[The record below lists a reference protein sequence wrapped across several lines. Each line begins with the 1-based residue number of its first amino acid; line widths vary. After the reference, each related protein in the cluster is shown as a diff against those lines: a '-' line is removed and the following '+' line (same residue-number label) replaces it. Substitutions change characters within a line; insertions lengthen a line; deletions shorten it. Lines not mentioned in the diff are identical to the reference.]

1 MCVFLP
7 IWSPIAARQTMRA
20 LTAAHLEAFEAGAR
34 AVTELQLLVGR
45 SVGCQP
51 IGSLARGWAN
61 VTRDATAVQLS
72 SARWI
77 LDL

>member
-1 MCVFLP
+1 MFAFIP
-7 IWSPIAARQTMRA
+7 PWSPIAAREAMRA
-20 LTAAHLEAFEAGAR
+20 LTAAHLEAYEAGAR
-34 AVTELQLLVGR
+34 AVTDLQLLVGR
-45 SVGCQP
+45 SGGCEP

-72 SARWI
+72 SARWM